1 MNRKNGFWTFC
12 FAFIPGGGQM
22 YQGYMKRGLS
32 LMGLFMF
39 VIFLISFLGLGL
51 LALALPVIWAYSFF
65 DTFNI
70 HGQTPEQA
78 AQNPDAYL
86 IDPSGFVG
94 ENGRRLL
101 SRRHKLIGWALVLMG
116 VYALYANFV
125 SPALW
130 GLIVTYQLAWLQWLL
145 DSLSTLV
152 VAVLLVV
159 LGVYLLLGG
168 PARNVPE
175 EDDYTAFKGGNEQ

>member
-32 LMGLFMF
+32 LMGLFVF

-78 AQNPDAYL
+78 AVNPDRYL
-86 IDPSGFVG
+86 IDPASLVG
-94 ENGRRLL
+94 ENGRWLL
-101 SRRHKLIGWALVLMG
+101 NRRHKIIGWALVLMG

-125 SPALW
+125 RPALW
-130 GLIVTYQLAWLQWLL
+130 NLVYAFDLVWLQILL

-152 VAVLLVV
+152 VALLLVG
-159 LGVYLLLGG
+159 LGVYLLRGG
-168 PARNVPE
+168 AAKPADDE
-175 EDDYTAFKGGNEQ
+175 DYTAFKGGDAQ

>member
-32 LMGLFMF
+32 LMSLFVF
-39 VIFLISFLGLGL
+39 VIFFVSFLGLGL
-51 LALALPVIWAYSFF
+51 LSLALPVIWAYSFF

-78 AQNPDAYL
+78 AANPDRYL
-86 IDPSGFVG
+86 IDPASLVG

-101 SRRHKLIGWALVLMG
+101 SRRHKIIGWALVLMG
-116 VYALYANFV
+116 VYALYENFV
-125 SPALW
+125 RPALW
-130 GLIVTYQLAWLQWLL
+130 NLVYSFNLVWLQNLL

-152 VAVLLVV
+152 VALLLVG
-159 LGVYLLLGG
+159 LGVYLLRGG
-168 PARNVPE
+168 AAKHADDE
-175 EDDYTAFKGGNEQ
+175 DYTAFKGGDAQ

>member
-32 LMGLFMF
+32 LMSLFMF
-39 VIFLISFLGLGL
+39 IIFLSAFLGMGL
-51 LALALPVIWAYSFF
+51 LSLCLPVIWAYSFF

-70 HGQTPEQA
+70 HSQSAEQA
-78 AQNPDAYL
+78 AAHPDAYL
-86 IDPSGFVG
+86 IDVGSLLG

-101 SRRHKLIGWALVLMG
+101 DRRHKLIGWVLVVLG

-125 SPALW
+125 RPTLW
-130 GLIVTYQLAWLQWLL
+130 NLVYVYELEWLQWLL

-152 VAVLLVV
+152 VALALVG
-159 LGVYLLLGG
+159 LGVYLLRGG
-168 PARNVPE
+168 AARRPA
-175 EDDYTAFKGGNEQ
+175 EDEDYTAFKGGDEP

>member
-32 LMGLFMF
+32 LMGLFFF
-39 VIFLISFLGLGL
+39 VIFLISFLGIGL

-70 HGQTPEQA
+70 HSQTPEQA
-78 AQNPDAYL
+78 AANPDRYL
-86 IDPSGFVG
+86 VDPAELVG

-101 SRRHKLIGWALVLMG
+101 DRRHKVIGWVLVLMG

-130 GLIVTYQLAWLQWLL
+130 SLVFAYNLLWLQNLL

-152 VAVLLVV
+152 VAVVLVV
-159 LGVYLLLGG
+159 LGVYLLRGG
-168 PARNVPE
+168 SAKRPDGE
-175 EDDYTAFKGGNEQ
+175 DYTAFKGGDAQ

>member
-32 LMGLFMF
+32 LMSMFMF
-39 VIFLISFLGLGL
+39 VIFLSAFLGMGL
-51 LALALPVIWAYSFF
+51 LSLMLPIIWAYSFF

-86 IDPSGFVG
+86 IDVSGLMG

-101 SRRHKLIGWALVLMG
+101 SRRHKLIGWGLVVLG

-125 SPALW
+125 RPALW
-130 GLIVTYQLAWLQWLL
+130 SAVYAYDLTWLQWLL

-159 LGVYLLLGG
+159 LGVYLLKGG
-168 PARNVPE
+168 PARQNPDE
-175 EDDYTAFKGGNEQ
+175 DYTAFQGGEEQ